1 MSLGFQLAFSVSGI
15 GVRSV
20 GGAYGGEVLFV
31 TDSPCSEAARHDE
44 LFRNHFCF
52 DEGLGEIFHKAVVDS
67 IEVIGIFAFCNP
79 QIINDVV
86 PCSVFL
92 YAIVVGR

>member
-67 IEVIGIFAFCNP
+67 IEVIGVFAFCNP
-79 QIINDVV
+79 QIINNIVLRI
-86 PCSVFL
+86 PL